1 MYPLTLQV
9 HANGIWQDAMTLS
22 FAQPEQGF
30 MGPCA
35 IAYEPSYVRN
45 NLDAYE
51 SFSAKAVSA
60 RLPVDFDS
68 FLLPAAPASFMTS
81 PHRVRQ
87 SGFSW
92 RIWGEQSP
100 MA

>member
-1 MYPLTLQV
+1 
-9 HANGIWQDAMTLS
+9 MTLS

-68 FLLPAAPASFMTS
+68 FLLPAAPAFIHDIA
-81 PHRVRQ
+81 P
-87 SGFSW
+87 SGAAKRFL
-92 RIWGEQSP
+92 
-100 MA
+100 MAHLGRAKPDGISDDLFLLAT